1 MLSPKV
7 ATSVSLGDK
16 TTGILLTYAGCG
28 SVMSYAKHCCSKKY
42 HSEDSVN
49 LNCSMIL
56 IKTSAV
62 CYLWDIGSNKLQEIQ
77 EILFPL
83 MLGPLIRLLVD

>member
-28 SVMSYAKHCCSKKY
+28 SIRGYTKDCSSKKY
-42 HSEDSVN
+42 HSKDSIN

-62 CYLWDIGSNKLQEIQ
+62 
-77 EILFPL
+77 LF
-83 MLGPLIRLLVD
+83 MSYK

>member
-28 SVMSYAKHCCSKKY
+28 RVLSYAKHCCSKKY
-42 HSEDSVN
+42 HSEDNVN

-56 IKTSAV
+56 IKASAV
-62 CYLWDIGSNKLQEIQ
+62 
-77 EILFPL
+77 LF
-83 MLGPLIRLLVD
+83 MSYKK